1 MRYFDLYTSFPIKNS
16 DKILINFS
24 VGGRGFNRE
33 APPYSYSLIN
43 KEGERL

>member
-1 MRYFDLYTSFPIKNS
+1 MRYSNLYTSLPIKNS
-16 DKILINFS
+16 DKILIKLS

-33 APPYSYSLIN
+33 APPHSHSLIN